1 MYLKFY
7 KPKNELLRKYIEGYY
22 FLQDDDKCNSWHY
35 KTFPNNFTIVTV
47 MQDVSMTQS
56 NNKIV
61 ITSSKETGIYSNMV
75 YRYTSPI
82 EIFYEEPIN
91 EITLYFKPLGINF
104 FVEDVARYYAMDH
117 TTEINF
123 DPFTDFKAEMQK
135 ILIISEREEQIETLE
150 NYWLSKY
157 IDRDISM
164 LEKIIKE
171 IETDTRINKIA
182 KKYNI
187 SRQYLNKLLQK
198 KVGKSASEYRRIHRF
213 RKSIVENNEVRN
225 LTELSHE
232 NLFYDQS
239 HFIKDF
245 RELTHKTPG
254 SFLKKVDT
262 GKEVVWLFI

>member
-1 MYLKFY
+1 
-7 KPKNELLRKYIEGYY
+7 
-22 FLQDDDKCNSWHY
+22 
-35 KTFPNNFTIVTV
+35 
-47 MQDVSMTQS
+47 
-56 NNKIV
+56 
-61 ITSSKETGIYSNMV
+61 
-75 YRYTSPI
+75 
-82 EIFYEEPIN
+82 
-91 EITLYFKPLGINF
+91 
-104 FVEDVARYYAMDH
+104 
-117 TTEINF
+117 
-123 DPFTDFKAEMQK
+123 
-135 ILIISEREEQIETLE
+135 
-150 NYWLSKY
+150 
-157 IDRDISM
+157 M

-171 IETDTRINKIA
+171 IENDTRINEIA

-198 KVGKSASEYRRIHRF
+198 KVGKSASEYRRIYRF
-213 RKSIVENNEVRN
+213 RKSIAENNEVRN